1 MKIAMVTQHAAAF
14 ADDVAIT
21 GLTRTLARQ
30 GHKVTV
36 FTSKRRNDEPES
48 TTDDGVTV
56 VRIPA
61 RGANDDPLA
70 QVPAFTEPLH
80 RRLRSERPD
89 VVHALNWTSGLAAL
103 SVARELELPVV
114 QTFSSL
120 GIGEPEPEKARLR
133 LEPAIG
139 RSAQAVTGTST
150 ALVSDLARMGVPRK
164 RVRCIPWGVDTDVF
178 TPEGPA
184 ERRNGKPRLLAFSS
198 PTVREPMETLIWAL
212 TKVPD
217 AELLITE
224 GTAEPTPSHD
234 EEYRKL
240 AASIGL
246 SGRVLFTGPVAHKA
260 LPALIRSADLVLTA
274 CAGDPSGQAS
284 VEAMACGKP
293 VLAPPSGAH
302 RDAVVDGTTG
312 LLIPPGRPMV
322 LAQRIRRLLDH
333 PILLEAY
340 GVAGADRARSRYS
353 WDRIADETVAV
364 YDGAQLAA
372 A

>member
-1 MKIAMVTQHAAAF
+1 MKIAIVTQHAAAF
-14 ADDVAIT
+14 ADDVAVT
-21 GLTRTLARQ
+21 GLTRMLARQ
-30 GHKVTV
+30 GHQVTI
-36 FTSKRRNDEPES
+36 FTSMRHREEPES
-48 TTDDGVTV
+48 VTPDGVSI

-61 RGANDDPLA
+61 RGADDDLLA
-70 QVPAFTEPLH
+70 QVPAFSEPLH
-80 RRLRSERPD
+80 ARLRYQRPD

-103 SVARELELPVV
+103 TVARELGLPVV

-120 GIGEPEPEKARLR
+120 GIGESAPERGRLR

-184 ERRNGKPRLLAFSS
+184 SRRNGKPRLLAFAS
-198 PTVREPMETLIWAL
+198 TAVREPLETLIWAL

-217 AELLITE
+217 AELMITT
-224 GTAEPTPSHD
+224 GTSRSAPFPD
-234 EEYRKL
+234 EEYLKL

-246 SGRVLFTGPVAHKA
+246 SGRVLFTGPVTHSA

-274 CAGDPSGQAS
+274 CGEPSSLAS

-312 LLIPPGRPMV
+312 MLIPPGRPML